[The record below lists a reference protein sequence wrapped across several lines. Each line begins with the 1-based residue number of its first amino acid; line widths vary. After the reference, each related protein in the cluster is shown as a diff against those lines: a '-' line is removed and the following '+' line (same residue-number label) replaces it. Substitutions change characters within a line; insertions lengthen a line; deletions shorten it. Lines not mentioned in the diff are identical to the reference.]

1 MTSLKSVF
9 LPVFDSCNKA
19 LKQAEFCLFIYLF
32 ISILFFFL
40 PSTTY
45 SKSDFLGVMLQSC
58 VQDVFCF
65 LFFCVCV
72 CVCFFFFREPT

>member
-9 LPVFDSCNKA
+9 LPVFDPCNNA

-32 ISILFFFL
+32 IYLFLFFL

-45 SKSDFLGVMLQSC
+45 SKSDFLGVMLQSLC
-58 VQDVFCF
+58 PRRF
-65 LFFCVCV
+65 LFFCVYV
-72 CVCFFFFREPT
+72 FFFFLRAHLT